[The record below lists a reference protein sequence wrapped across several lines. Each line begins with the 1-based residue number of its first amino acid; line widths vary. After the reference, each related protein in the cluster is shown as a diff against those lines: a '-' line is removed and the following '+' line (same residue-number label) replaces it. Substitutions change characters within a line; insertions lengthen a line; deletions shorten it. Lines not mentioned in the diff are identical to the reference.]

1 MALQGTLDTFALADL
16 VRLLATTGKTGELS
30 IDGDRGPGR
39 LWFADGQ
46 LVGGEPAADDLT
58 DVVFALL
65 RNHDGEF
72 AFHADTGPD
81 DAQDPRSALDV
92 LAAAE
97 ARIEEWA
104 PVEALVP
111 SPAVGLT
118 LREELADESVTID
131 GETWRRLVVVAG
143 GTTAGAFG
151 ERLELDEQAAAF
163 VIRDLVEAGLVEVGD
178 EVVEDEPFV
187 PIDDLLVEP
196 APEAAPLALVPDP
209 VVEPAP
215 EAASDAE
222 APVDPE
228 AGAADPAVEVP
239 AATAPDEP
247 APLADVLPDVEVVPP
262 YDFGDWG
269 AAVTRPEPEVA
280 PADASALGP
289 WEPLTPPVEPAADG
303 LPTLDEG
310 IAALAEPEA
319 PAPPDAS
326 SYAVDLDSSLGGD
339 LAGHTYLGSTPGTGL
354 PEPLLETLPE
364 EPPRSDPAP
373 TAEPTA
379 DTWPAGT
386 GAAGDLGVPMDSL
399 SPAAARALAAA
410 AAADDEPDDTDAGR
424 RVLRRIISTGKG

>member
-65 RNHDGEF
+65 RIHDGDF

-81 DAQDPRSALDV
+81 DAQEPRSALDV

-111 SPAVGLT
+111 SPAVWLT
-118 LREELADESVTID
+118 LREELAGDSVTLD
-131 GETWRRLVVVAG
+131 GETWRRLVAVAG
-143 GTTAGAFG
+143 GTTAGRFG
-151 ERLELDEQAAAF
+151 ERLELDEEAAAF
-163 VIRDLVEAGLVEVGD
+163 VIRDLVEAGLVDVGD
-178 EVVEDEPFV
+178 EMVDEGAV
-187 PIDDLLVEP
+187 PVDDLLVGPSP
-196 APEAAPLALVPDP
+196 AAAPLALVPDT
-209 VVEPAP
+209 V
-215 EAASDAE
+215 
-222 APVDPE
+222 
-228 AGAADPAVEVP
+228 G
-239 AATAPDEP
+239 
-247 APLADVLPDVEVVPP
+247 DVLPDVDVAPP
-262 YDFGDWG
+262 YDFGDRG
-269 AAVTRPEPEVA
+269 AAITDPGSEVA
-280 PADASALGP
+280 PADASALGA
-289 WEPLTPPVEPAADG
+289 WEPLTPPVEPVADG
-303 LPTLDEG
+303 LPRLDEG
-310 IAALAEPEA
+310 IAALTEPES

-339 LAGHTYLGSTPGTGL
+339 LAGHTYLDSTPSAGL
-354 PEPLLETLPE
+354 PEPLLEALPEPLPE
-364 EPPRSDPAP
+364 EPPRSDPTPA
-373 TAEPTA
+373 AEPDDA
-379 DTWPAGT
+379 AWPAGT